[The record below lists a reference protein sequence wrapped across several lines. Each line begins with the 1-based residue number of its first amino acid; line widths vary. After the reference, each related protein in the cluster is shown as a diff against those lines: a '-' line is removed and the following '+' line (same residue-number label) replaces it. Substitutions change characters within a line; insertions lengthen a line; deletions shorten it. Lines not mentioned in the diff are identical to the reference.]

1 MGRIRSTAAYLAYYL
16 LPAILLIGI
25 LVVGVEI
32 AQAFILYENERTLI
46 TERADAY
53 ADTATAIAPTITMTP
68 SATLEGEVMVD
79 SFSIS
84 GQLFITNTPR
94 PTSAAGETI
103 TPTPIADISAEPT
116 ATPMPQVTVD
126 ASVFGTPGPV
136 PTILFPE
143 NPVVDPAAPHETAIP
158 TSFPVIDRRGANLV
172 NILLMGQDNEITG
185 ESLARTDTMIVV
197 SINRDTN
204 SVAMLALP
212 RDLFVYMP
220 QVGMQRLNVAFA
232 IGDSL
237 GWDGGA
243 FFYMR
248 QVILYNLG
256 INVHYFAMVDLSGF
270 AELVDT
276 VGGVDIA
283 VDCPILDD
291 ELIGA
296 EVPAAAEQI
305 GPDDFLLPVGYYTFS
320 GKEALW
326 YARSRYNSDDFD
338 RGRRQQQILRAAWR
352 KVRDTGMLTDVAA
365 LPGLVSEG
373 LSVLNTDLQAQDILG
388 LLPLALQ
395 VEPENIENFR
405 FLRLHHTTPWTPQS
419 GAYEGQN
426 VQLPNP
432 DQVFDLMT
440 DFYTPPTDNQISTR
454 LASIRVRNG
463 TPNPLWD
470 RVAAERLGWSNMAAF
485 AAGDADQTDYLS
497 TVIMDY
503 TSTDKGS
510 SLGVIVQELN
520 IKPENIIVQ
529 PDPNRE
535 VDFEVI
541 VGADYNACTGNV
553 LDPETGG
560 LLEP

>member
-1 MGRIRSTAAYLAYYL
+1 MARIRSTAAYLAYYL
-16 LPAILLIGI
+16 LPALLLIGI

-32 AQAFILYENERTLI
+32 AQAFILYENERTLVE
-46 TERADAY
+46 ERADAY
-53 ADTATAIAPTITMTP
+53 AATATAIAPTITMTP
-68 SATLEGEVMVD
+68 TATLEGEVMAD

-94 PTSAAGETI
+94 PTSDASSAA
-103 TPTPIADISAEPT
+103 TPTPATDTSAEPT
-116 ATPMPQVTVD
+116 ATPMPQLTID

-136 PTILFPE
+136 PTILFAE
-143 NPVVDPAAPHETAIP
+143 EPVVDPAAPHETAIP
-158 TSFPVIDRRGANLV
+158 TSFPVIDRRGANLM

-185 ESLARTDTMIVV
+185 ETLARTDTMIVV

-204 SVAMLALP
+204 TVAMLSLP

-220 QVGMQRLNVAFA
+220 QVGMQRLNVGFA

-270 AELVDT
+270 AELIDT

-305 GPDDFLLPVGYYTFS
+305 GPDDFLLPVGYYSFS

-373 LSVLNTDLQAQDILG
+373 LSVVNTDLQAQDILG
-388 LLPLALQ
+388 LLPVALQ
-395 VEPENIENFR
+395 VEPEAIENFR

-419 GAYEGQN
+419 GPYASQN

-454 LASIRVRNG
+454 LASIRVQNG
-463 TPNPLWD
+463 TPNRLWD
-470 RVAAERLGWSNMAAF
+470 KVAAERLGWSNMAAF
-485 AAGDADQTDYLS
+485 AAGDADRTDYTS

-510 SLGVIVQELN
+510 SLGVIVEALN

-529 PDPNRE
+529 PDPSRE

-560 LLEP
+560 ILEP

>member
-25 LVVGVEI
+25 LVLGVEI
-32 AQAFILYENERTLI
+32 AQAFIVYENERTLI

-53 ADTATAIAPTITMTP
+53 ADTATAIAPTITLTP
-68 SATLEGEVMVD
+68 SATLEGEVMAD

-94 PTSAAGETI
+94 PTSHGGETI

-116 ATPMPQVTVD
+116 ATPMPQVTID

-283 VDCPILDD
+283 VDCQILDD

-485 AAGDADQTDYLS
+485 AAGDADQTDYPS

-503 TSTDKGS
+503 TSSDKGS

-560 LLEP
+560 ILEP